1 MGSSARGNPPRGAP
15 VMARRFPSP
24 WCASPFRRSD
34 LDQKVNETGE
44 QNTANC
50 LEQKLRSISGD
61 DVGRKRDHRRK
72 TGAAFWAEPNVTGVL
87 IAPILGPY
95 GRNQLSI
102 AVNATHQHGDPH
114 SAPETRS
121 DCPLQTTSKLR
132 ITCGRPDV
140 RPKPMDR
147 GEAADCS
154 EYRQAAG
161 AIAQSVWK
169 NCARLLSATAV
180 ERVAVISGV
189 TVVPNARIAG
199 VALTGLHSY
208 KAVVAMGKTLE
219 PDGGE
224 RVLPKQ
230 E

>member
-87 IAPILGPY
+87 VAPILGPY

-102 AVNATHQHGDPH
+102 AVNATRQHGDPH
-114 SAPETRS
+114 SPPENPQRLSASNHVKTKDNLRP
-121 DCPLQTTSKLR
+121 PLM
-132 ITCGRPDV
+132 CGLNQWIGGGPAT
-140 RPKPMDR
+140 K
-147 GEAADCS
+147 
-154 EYRQAAG
+154 
-161 AIAQSVWK
+161 
-169 NCARLLSATAV
+169 LLSEDEA
-180 ERVAVISGV
+180 R
-189 TVVPNARIAG
+189 RIAANIAKLPELLG
-199 VALTGLHSY
+199 
-208 KAVVAMGKTLE
+208 KA
-219 PDGGE
+219 
-224 RVLPKQ
+224 
-230 E
+230 